1 MSQLRMYR
9 RIVATVAL
17 LLAGMLA
24 MGPALAGDVKHEL
37 DALTAQWVAAFKAKD
52 FAAIEA
58 LMAPD
63 ALLLA
68 PGAPPVQ
75 GPKAVAAIW
84 ESWGALPNVAI
95 DFGGTFAEV
104 ADSGELAYDY
114 GTYTFA
120 FDGEQGPFKENG
132 KYIVVWKKIDG
143 AWKIAADIFN
153 NNGAP

>member
-1 MSQLRMYR
+1 MSQLKNFQRL
-9 RIVATVAL
+9 VATVAL
-17 LLAGMLA
+17 LLIGLLA
-24 MGPALAGDVKHEL
+24 IGPALAGDVKHEL

-63 ALLLA
+63 APLLA
-68 PGAPPVQ
+68 PGAPPIQ
-75 GPKAVAAIW
+75 GAKAVAAMW

-95 DFGGTFAEV
+95 DFGGTYSEV

-114 GTYTFA
+114 GAYTFA
-120 FDGEQGPFKENG
+120 FDSEDGPFSENG

>member
-1 MSQLRMYR
+1 MSQLRNYQR
-9 RIVATVAL
+9 LVATVAL
-17 LLAGMLA
+17 MLVGLLA
-24 MGPALAGDVKHEL
+24 MGPALADDAKHEF
-37 DALTAQWVAAFKAKD
+37 DALNAHWVAAFKAND

-63 ALLLA
+63 SLLLA
-68 PGAPPVQ
+68 PGAPPIQ
-75 GPKAVAAIW
+75 GAKAVAAMW

-95 DFGGTFAEV
+95 DFGATLVEV
-104 ADSGELAYDY
+104 AASGELAYDY

-120 FDGEQGPFKENG
+120 FDSEEGPFKENG

>member
-1 MSQLRMYR
+1 M
-9 RIVATVAL
+9 AL
-17 LLAGMLA
+17 LLVGLLSI
-24 MGPALAGDVKHEL
+24 GPALADDRKHEL
-37 DALTAQWVAAFKAKD
+37 DALTAQWVAAFKAND

-63 ALLLA
+63 SLLLA

-75 GPKAVAAIW
+75 GAKAVADMW
-84 ESWGALPNVAI
+84 KTWGALPNVAI
-95 DFGGTFAEV
+95 DFGGTYSEV
-104 ADSGELAYDY
+104 AASGELAYDY
-114 GTYTFA
+114 GAYTFA
-120 FDGEQGPFKENG
+120 FDSEEGPFSENG

>member
-1 MSQLRMYR
+1 MSQLKNYR
-9 RIVATVAL
+9 RLVAAVAL
-17 LLAGMLA
+17 LLAGMFA
-24 MGPALAGDVKHEL
+24 MGPALAGDVKQEL
-37 DALTAQWVAAFKAKD
+37 DALTAQWVAAFKASD

-68 PGAPPVQ
+68 PGAPPIQ
-75 GPKAVAAIW
+75 GAKAVAAMW
-84 ESWGALPNVAI
+84 ETWGGLPNVAI
-95 DFGGTFAEV
+95 EFGGTFAEV
-104 ADSGELAYDY
+104 AASGELAYDY

-120 FDGEQGPFKENG
+120 FDGEDGPFKENG

>member
-1 MSQLRMYR
+1 MSLPQNCQRLVLTM
-9 RIVATVAL
+9 AL
-17 LLAGMLA
+17 VLVGSLAI
-24 MGPALAGDVKHEL
+24 GPALADHPKHEF
-37 DALTAQWVAAFKAKD
+37 DALNTQWVAAFKAKD

-75 GPKAVAAIW
+75 GAKAVAETW
-84 ESWGALPNVAI
+84 KSWGALPNVAI
-95 DFGGTFAEV
+95 DFGATHNEV
-104 ADSGELAYDY
+104 AASGDFAYDY
-114 GTYTFA
+114 GSYTFA
-120 FDGEQGPFKENG
+120 FDSDQGPFSENG

-153 NNGAP
+153 NNGSP